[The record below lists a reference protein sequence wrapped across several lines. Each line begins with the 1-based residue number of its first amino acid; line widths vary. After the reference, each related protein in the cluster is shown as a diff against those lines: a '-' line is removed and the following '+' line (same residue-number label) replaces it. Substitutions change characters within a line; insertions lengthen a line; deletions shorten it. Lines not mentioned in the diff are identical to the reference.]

1 MFPACRKSSFSIR
14 QISDTH
20 TFDGGCDSAL
30 KWKWIIVFCDAA
42 WKIQCILT
50 YIFISFIHYF
60 FSAIIRH
67 RMQKRMAAAISFLL
81 FACGASAANRW
92 RAEKYDER
100 WDACTL
106 EFCFNIDRLRG
117 KRGRERERYYHGR
130 RIKETMK
137 KACGRQMV
145 PNTNNACVLNSET
158 PTQSLSTFSWPV
170 VHRQCI
176 RCYHI
181 CHLVVVVVPPLMLLT
196 RTSSPHVH
204 TVQYASEIK
213 KSFLFS
219 IFTRWWPVAH
229 IRMKCTDSYDMNSG
243 QTGTE
248 LGSYRGGKIKSSAQI
263 DTERTALRIS
273 TWKYGAIDSISI
285 WPKFKNRK
293 VSRA

>member
-1 MFPACRKSSFSIR
+1 MNNC
-14 QISDTH
+14 
-20 TFDGGCDSAL
+20 
-30 KWKWIIVFCDAA
+30 FCDAA

-145 PNTNNACVLNSET
+145 PNTNNACVLNSEA

-170 VHRQCI
+170 GCHCRRTQSVYTMLRHLSPC
-176 RCYHI
+176 RCRRFAADAAHSCLQPTLPHTAI
-181 CHLVVVVVPPLMLLT
+181 CKRNKIFIFIFYIHSLM
-196 RTSSPHVH
+196 
-204 TVQYASEIK
+204 ACD
-213 KSFLFS
+213 
-219 IFTRWWPVAH
+219 AH
-229 IRMKCTDSYDMNSG
+229 
-243 QTGTE
+243 
-248 LGSYRGGKIKSSAQI
+248 
-263 DTERTALRIS
+263 
-273 TWKYGAIDSISI
+273 
-285 WPKFKNRK
+285 
-293 VSRA
+293 